1 MIRLILFLSLAFW
14 QLTAF
19 SFAKP
24 LVLES
29 AYFKDSS
36 SALTLEQAR
45 TAPFQVYQGSL
56 GLGFEPSAVWVRLTL
71 SPATAA
77 PDGRAAEVVLQVGPH
92 HLERIDL
99 FVQTG
104 GQWTQKTRGALF
116 TTAANVSPDGMH
128 NFELTLTSAEPTQV
142 FLRME
147 HTGFLVTQTGVLLK
161 ADFPQAM
168 AKRVRAITVSMV
180 LALSLLGLGLTF
192 YILDRSLLLLV
203 YCGFQLVVVLFVA
216 SLSGFLALALPSASP
231 EVLTGLNRLFF
242 VLRVS
247 MTVVLAWAL
256 LKPHKL
262 KPLYLRGIQL
272 LLVVCALNVVMLFM
286 GEVRPA
292 LRSILV
298 VFTVLPLW
306 HLYGIWTATDLPV
319 QQRRLLTLGS
329 VVYLA
334 LVLVGVWL
342 NLTEA
347 GWLPGVGPVKQ
358 VLDLRLNGVAVGVVF
373 FGITMLE
380 HRAQKKRVA
389 QEVESLREQALQS
402 RAQQAELDERS
413 SLIDMLTHEL
423 KNPLGTVRFA
433 LASLKQQAHDHKDWL
448 MRLQSIELSTKRMD
462 ELIER
467 VVHFNKMEK
476 VMATANPTAMDA
488 GELIQDLLHEVSRPD
503 QWQLEVEPETTFCCD
518 RQLLTVILD
527 NLMTNASKYSVREHP
542 ICIKVSRQ
550 DAQLS
555 RVEISN
561 HVDPLSIPEE
571 SRLFDRYYRHPQTHN
586 QPGMGLGLSV
596 VKTTAQKI
604 SAQVSYRQGDGQVF
618 FTLLVP
624 A

>member
-1 MIRLILFLSLAFW
+1 
-14 QLTAF
+14 
-19 SFAKP
+19 
-24 LVLES
+24 
-29 AYFKDSS
+29 
-36 SALTLEQAR
+36 
-45 TAPFQVYQGSL
+45 
-56 GLGFEPSAVWVRLTL
+56 
-71 SPATAA
+71 
-77 PDGRAAEVVLQVGPH
+77 
-92 HLERIDL
+92 
-99 FVQTG
+99 
-104 GQWTQKTRGALF
+104 
-116 TTAANVSPDGMH
+116 
-128 NFELTLTSAEPTQV
+128 
-142 FLRME
+142 
-147 HTGFLVTQTGVLLK
+147 LVTQTGVLLK

-180 LALSLLGLGLTF
+180 LALCLLGLGLVF
-192 YILDRSLLLLV
+192 YVMDRSLLLLV
-203 YCGFQLVVVLFVA
+203 YCGFQLMVVLFVA

-231 EVLTGLNRLFF
+231 EVLAGLNRLFF

-247 MTVVLAWAL
+247 MTVLLGWAL
-256 LKPHKL
+256 LQPHKI
-262 KPLYLRGIQL
+262 KPLFLRGIQL
-272 LLVVCALNVVMLFM
+272 LLVVCALNVVLLYV
-286 GEVRPA
+286 GEVRLA
-292 LRSILV
+292 LRSIFV

-306 HLYGIWTATDLPV
+306 QLYGIWTATDLPV

-380 HRAQKKRVA
+380 HRAQKKKVA
-389 QEVESLREQALQS
+389 QEVEALREQALQS

-423 KNPLGTVRFA
+423 KNPLGTMRFA

-476 VMATANPTAMDA
+476 VLATANPTAMDA
-488 GELIQDLLHEVSRPD
+488 GELVQDLLQEMSRPD
-503 QWQLEVEPETTFCCD
+503 QWQLEVEPGTTFCCD

-542 ICIKVSRQ
+542 ICIKVSRHE
-550 DAQLS
+550 AKLT

-604 SAQVSYRQGDGQVF
+604 GAQVSYRQGDGQVF

>member
-1 MIRLILFLSLAFW
+1 M
-14 QLTAF
+14 
-19 SFAKP
+19 
-24 LVLES
+24 
-29 AYFKDSS
+29 
-36 SALTLEQAR
+36 
-45 TAPFQVYQGSL
+45 
-56 GLGFEPSAVWVRLTL
+56 
-71 SPATAA
+71 
-77 PDGRAAEVVLQVGPH
+77 
-92 HLERIDL
+92 
-99 FVQTG
+99 
-104 GQWTQKTRGALF
+104 LF
-116 TTAANVSPDGMH
+116 T
-128 NFELTLTSAEPTQV
+128 
-142 FLRME
+142 
-147 HTGFLVTQTGVLLK
+147 
-161 ADFPQAM
+161 
-168 AKRVRAITVSMV
+168 
-180 LALSLLGLGLTF
+180 
-192 YILDRSLLLLV
+192 
-203 YCGFQLVVVLFVA
+203 
-216 SLSGFLALALPSASP
+216 
-231 EVLTGLNRLFF
+231 
-242 VLRVS
+242 
-247 MTVVLAWAL
+247 
-256 LKPHKL
+256 
-262 KPLYLRGIQL
+262 
-272 LLVVCALNVVMLFM
+272 

-292 LRSILV
+292 LRSIFV

-306 HLYGIWTATDLPV
+306 HLYGIWTATELPV

-358 VLDLRLNGVAVGVVF
+358 VLDLRLNGVAVGVIF

-380 HRAQKKRVA
+380 HRAQKKTVA
-389 QEVESLREQALQS
+389 QEVVLLREQALQS
-402 RAQQAELDERS
+402 RAQQAELNERS

-433 LASLKQQAHDHKDWL
+433 LASLKQQAQDHKDWL

-476 VMATANPTAMDA
+476 VIAKSNPTAIDA
-488 GELIQDLLHEVSRPD
+488 GELVQDLLHEMSRPD
-503 QWQLEVEPETTFCCD
+503 QWQLEVEPGTTFCCD

-571 SRLFDRYYRHPQTHN
+571 SRLFDRYYRHPQTQN

-604 SAQVSYRQGDGQVF
+604 GAQVSYRQGDGQVF

>member
-128 NFELTLTSAEPTQV
+128 NFELTLMSAEPTQV

-256 LKPHKL
+256 LKPHKI
-262 KPLYLRGIQL
+262 KPLFLRGIQL
-272 LLVVCALNVVMLFM
+272 LLVVCAVIVVLLYV
-286 GEVRPA
+286 GEVRLA
-292 LRSILV
+292 LRLIFV

-306 HLYGIWTATDLPV
+306 QLYGIWTATDLPV

-380 HRAQKKRVA
+380 HRAQKKTVA
-389 QEVESLREQALQS
+389 QEVVLLREQALQS
-402 RAQQAELDERS
+402 RAQQAEIDERS

-433 LASLKQQAHDHKDWL
+433 LASLKQQAHDNKDWL

-488 GELIQDLLHEVSRPD
+488 GELVQDLLQEMSRPD
-503 QWQLEVEPETTFCCD
+503 QCQLEVEPGTTFCCD

-571 SRLFDRYYRHPQTHN
+571 SRLFDRYYRHPQTQN

-604 SAQVSYRQGDGQVF
+604 GAQVSYRQGDGQVF
-618 FTLLVP
+618 FTLLAP

>member
-1 MIRLILFLSLAFW
+1 MIRLILFLSLALW
-14 QLTAF
+14 QLTAY

-29 AYFKDSS
+29 AYFKDPS
-36 SALTLEQAR
+36 SALTVEQVR
-45 TAPFQVYQGSL
+45 TAPFQSYQGSL
-56 GLGFEPSAVWVRLTL
+56 GLGFEPGAVWVRLTL
-71 SPATAA
+71 APATAS
-77 PDGRAAEVVLQVGPH
+77 PDGGATEEVLQVGPH
-92 HLERIDL
+92 NLERIDL

-147 HTGFLVTQTGVLLK
+147 HTGFLVTQTGVLSR

-168 AKRVRAITVSMV
+168 AERVRAITVSMV
-180 LALSLLGLGLTF
+180 LALCLLGLGLAF
-192 YILDRSLLLLV
+192 YFLDRSLLLLV
-203 YCGFQLVVVLFVA
+203 YCGLQFIVVLFIA
-216 SLSGFLALALPSASP
+216 SLSGFLALALPGASP
-231 EVLTGLNRLFF
+231 EALTALTRLFF

-247 MTVVLAWAL
+247 MTVLLAWAL
-256 LKPHKL
+256 LRPHKL
-262 KPLYLRGIQL
+262 RPLYLRGIQL
-272 LLVVCALNVVMLFM
+272 LLVVCAVNVVLLFT

-292 LRSILV
+292 LRSIFV
-298 VFTVLPLW
+298 VFTVLPILQ
-306 HLYGIWTATDLPV
+306 LYGIWTATELPV

-334 LVLVGVWL
+334 LVLVGLWL

-358 VLDLRLNGVAVGVVF
+358 VLDLRLNGLAVGVF
-373 FGITMLE
+373 FFWVTMLE
-380 HRAQKKRVA
+380 NRAQKKTVA

-402 RAQQAELDERS
+402 RAQQAELNERS

-433 LASLKQQAHDHKDWL
+433 LASLKQQAQDHKDWL

-462 ELIER
+462 ELIES

-476 VMATANPTAMDA
+476 VIAKSNPTAMDA
-488 GELIQDLLHEVSRPD
+488 GELVQDLLHEMSRPD
-503 QWQLEVEPETTFCCD
+503 QWQLEVEPGTTFCCD

-542 ICIKVSRQ
+542 ICIKVSRH

-618 FTLLVP
+618 FTLLAP

>member
-1 MIRLILFLSLAFW
+1 
-14 QLTAF
+14 
-19 SFAKP
+19 
-24 LVLES
+24 
-29 AYFKDSS
+29 
-36 SALTLEQAR
+36 
-45 TAPFQVYQGSL
+45 
-56 GLGFEPSAVWVRLTL
+56 
-71 SPATAA
+71 
-77 PDGRAAEVVLQVGPH
+77 
-92 HLERIDL
+92 LERIDL

-104 GQWTQKTRGALF
+104 GQWTQKTLGALF

-128 NFELTLTSAEPTQV
+128 YFELGMTSAEPTQV
-142 FLRME
+142 FLRMD
-147 HTGFLVTQTGVLLK
+147 HTGFLVTQTDVLSR
-161 ADFPQAM
+161 ADLPQTVA
-168 AKRVRAITVSMV
+168 ARVRAITVSMV
-180 LALSLLGLGLTF
+180 LALCLLGLGLTF

-203 YCGFQLVVVLFVA
+203 YCGFQLAVVLFIA
-216 SLSGFLALALPSASP
+216 SLSGILTLALPSASS

-247 MTVVLAWAL
+247 MTVLLAWAL
-256 LKPHKL
+256 LQPHKI

-272 LLVVCALNVVMLFM
+272 LLVVCAVDVLLLFT

-292 LRSILV
+292 LRSIFL
-298 VFTVLPLW
+298 VFTVLPLLQ
-306 HLYGIWTATDLPV
+306 LYGIWTATELPV

-329 VVYLA
+329 MVYLA

-342 NLTEA
+342 NLTEV

-380 HRAQKKRVA
+380 NGAQKKRVA
-389 QEVESLREQALQS
+389 QEVETLREQALQS

-413 SLIDMLTHEL
+413 ALIDMLTHEL

-433 LASLKQQAHDHKDWL
+433 LASLKQQAQDHKDWL

-462 ELIER
+462 ELVER

-476 VMATANPTAMDA
+476 VLAAANPTAMDA
-488 GELIQDLLHEVSRPD
+488 GELMQDLLQEMSRPD
-503 QWQLEVEPETTFCCD
+503 QWQLEVEPESTFCCD

-527 NLMTNASKYSVREHP
+527 NLMTNDSKYSVREHP
-542 ICIKVSRQ
+542 IFIKVSRH
-550 DAQLS
+550 DAQLT

-571 SRLFDRYYRHPQTHN
+571 SRLFDRYYRHPQTQN

-604 SAQVSYRQGDGQVF
+604 SAQVAYRQGEGQVF